1 MSLDVIEVNK
11 LSNGKYGA
19 KYVTL
24 TGPRATYI
32 EADSKLLDLY
42 WTLKKKG
49 FKYKKKRKKF
59 KRHFNTS

>member
-1 MSLDVIEVNK
+1 MSLDVTEVNK

-42 WTLKKKG
+42 WT
-49 FKYKKKRKKF
+49 
-59 KRHFNTS
+59 